1 MASQTYTTYTFL
13 NPKLLEKI
21 KTQAREGGGKANKSD
36 QAKKKKGSQGRGG
49 ASKPKQPP
57 KPPPPL
63 VAVKL
68 GNHVRIYMCSVCV

>member
-21 KTQAREGGGKANKSD
+21 KTQAREGGGKGSKSEP
-36 QAKKKKGSQGRGG
+36 KKKGGGGG

-68 GNHVRIYMCSVCV
+68 GNHVRVCVCV